1 MRNRLLADW
10 PWAKL
15 GYTACVLARIL
26 GVILLG
32 LLAGSVSAQP
42 PRRVRFAYE
51 LQDGTNTCPDET
63 KLRAGVIARLGYDAF
78 DASADETLKVGLQR
92 SGRELEALITITDG
106 QGQLRAER
114 RLVSRQ
120 GDCVELAASVELA
133 VSIAIDPFRVA
144 AQPQPVAEPAPPAPA
159 SPEPAPVPPSA
170 PAPTPLVGQIKAG
183 AVLGQGSSP
192 ARTLGFVLGGGAR
205 RGRWSLGLEARF
217 DLPRS
222 HELPVGEI
230 RSYALMGSLAPCVH
244 VHGLAACA
252 LFTAGGLRA
261 QGRGLASPQQVTRS
275 TVAAGAR
282 LGYALPLSRRFSLL
296 FHGDATTPLHIAEL
310 QVDHVAVWTT
320 PRLALAL
327 GIDLGLDFP

>member
-1 MRNRLLADW
+1 M
-10 PWAKL
+10 
-15 GYTACVLARIL
+15 
-26 GVILLG
+26 ILLG
-32 LLAGSVSAQP
+32 LLAESVSAQA
-42 PRRVRFAYE
+42 PRRVRFAFE
-51 LQDGTNTCPDET
+51 LQDGNDTCPDEA
-63 KLRAGVIARLGYDAF
+63 KLRAGVTARLGYDAF

-144 AQPQPVAEPAPPAPA
+144 AQPPPAA
-159 SPEPAPVPPSA
+159 EPAPVPATPAPVAPSA
-170 PAPTPLVGQIKAG
+170 PAPPPLLGQIKAG
-183 AVLGQGSSP
+183 AVLGQGSAP

-217 DLPRS
+217 DVPRS

-252 LFTAGGLRA
+252 LFTAGALYA

-275 TVAAGAR
+275 TLAAGAR
-282 LGYALPLSRRFSLL
+282 LAYALPLSRRFSLL

-327 GIDLGLDFP
+327 GIDLALDFP